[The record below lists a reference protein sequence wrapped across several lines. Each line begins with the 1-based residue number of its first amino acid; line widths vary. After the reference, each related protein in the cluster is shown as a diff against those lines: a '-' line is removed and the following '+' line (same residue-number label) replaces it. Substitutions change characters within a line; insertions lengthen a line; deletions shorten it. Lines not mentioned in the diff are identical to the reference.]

1 MYIVMHVT
9 WCKTEIPFYCNIINT
24 LYKYRALETP
34 SNAASS
40 AVSKKSKGKHLT
52 EAKKQRAEAE
62 AKAAKEREEV
72 GGELVYSQTSD
83 NGHLP

>member
-1 MYIVMHVT
+1 MYMHVI
-9 WCKTEIPFYCNIINT
+9 WCKPEITFFCNIINT

-40 AVSKKSKGKHLT
+40 AVSKKSKAKYLT
-52 EAKKQRAEAE
+52 EAKKQKAEAE

-72 GGELVYSQTSD
+72 GVKE
-83 NGHLP
+83 